1 MWHCLVNTRKI
12 ISRGKENW
20 NISKNW
26 SLGKV
31 TCLLCYYT
39 FPISYIYVQSY
50 YMLKVNSAK
59 PSDKYL
65 FEIVNKSIKDC
76 CQICFVKKVNWSEL
90 RPKKVVFFP
99 EIVRVKIFSS
109 LTRTHGRM
117 CIRIYIFC
125 FKRKKQCVESLM
137 RYDNIVWKF
146 ALCTFDPS
154 SANPTK
160 WSNTLKQFVGNLR
173 LFDDFVK
180 LALKG
185 LT

>member
-76 CQICFVKKVNWSEL
+76 CQICFVKKVKWIKA
-90 RPKKVVFFP
+90 KK
-99 EIVRVKIFSS
+99 SS
-109 LTRTHGRM
+109 LFSGNRPGENFFITYPNAWPNVYQNIYFLFQTKKTICEKSNEVRWHCVRICSVYFWPIKRQSHKMVKHTQT
-117 CIRIYIFC
+117 IRRQFAFVWRFC
-125 FKRKKQCVESLM
+125 E
-137 RYDNIVWKF
+137 IG
-146 ALCTFDPS
+146 A
-154 SANPTK
+154 
-160 WSNTLKQFVGNLR
+160 
-173 LFDDFVK
+173 
-180 LALKG
+180 
-185 LT
+185 